1 MDSPRVCDGVAK
13 RRGTDKLS
21 DTTHRKAHTMFRA
34 GSAVR
39 FTPGEVEDY
48 RSLGIDFA
56 GTRTQDDSELALGCW
71 AQTLGRERP
80 DLLDKI
86 VLEMAKVKGV
96 RPPVLLS
103 LVVSDV
109 PSAGSPGQS

>member
-1 MDSPRVCDGVAK
+1 MLC
-13 RRGTDKLS
+13 
-21 DTTHRKAHTMFRA
+21 A
-34 GSAVR
+34 GNAVR
-39 FTPGEVEDY
+39 FTPNEVEDY

-56 GTRTQDDSELALGCW
+56 GTRTQDDIEQALGRW
-71 AQTLGRERP
+71 AQTLADERP

>member
-1 MDSPRVCDGVAK
+1 M
-13 RRGTDKLS
+13 L
-21 DTTHRKAHTMFRA
+21 RA

-39 FTPGEVEDY
+39 FTPNEVEDY

-56 GTRTQDDSELALGCW
+56 GTRTQDDIEQALCRW
-71 AQTLGRERP
+71 AHTLSDERP

-86 VLEMAKVKGV
+86 VLEMAKANGV
-96 RPPVLLS
+96 RPPASLD

>member
-1 MDSPRVCDGVAK
+1 
-13 RRGTDKLS
+13 
-21 DTTHRKAHTMFRA
+21 MFRA
-34 GSAVR
+34 GNAVR
-39 FTPGEVEDY
+39 FTPKEVEDY

-56 GTRTQDDSELALGCW
+56 GTRTQDDIEQALGRW
-71 AQTLGRERP
+71 AQTLSDERP

-86 VLEMAKVKGV
+86 VLEMAKAKGV
-96 RPPVLLS
+96 RPPASLD